1 MIIKRKLS
9 TRNFETMYDEKIIY
23 LWKDP
28 AFYKYKKF
36 NRFVDWKIDKGD
48 VPWHR
53 TLNTN
58 YECRII
64 VFLCKFDLKSDVCF
78 LDLRQLKIEKEKLIS

>member
-23 LWKDP
+23 LLKDP
-28 AFYKYKKF
+28 AIYKYKKF

-48 VPWHR
+48 VP
-53 TLNTN
+53 
-58 YECRII
+58 
-64 VFLCKFDLKSDVCF
+64 
-78 LDLRQLKIEKEKLIS
+78 